1 MEFRGTKKRLRP
13 SHTVAIV
20 RDIIEVIAIIAAG
33 AWAFYVFIYEN
44 RIRPS
49 FAQPDVNVTA
59 TLQRLGERNGMIAV
73 GLRTDFHNVGTV
85 KAHFLGMAVNV
96 YGQRIFLG
104 KPHPRFQHSPPTY
117 EYKAYYRGGTP
128 VPVYTYA
135 YVTKLGDPST
145 GEDTEID
152 PGTTIS
158 NYRAFYVP
166 QGRFD
171 LLTVGIDTPY
181 TKYDEKTIPT
191 HLSVGPNG
199 DVRVVTKLTSAIQ
212 QYNIVPVTSLDIR

>member
-1 MEFRGTKKRLRP
+1 MEVIRPRKRLRP

-20 RDIIEVIAIIAAG
+20 RDVIEVIAIIAAG

-104 KPHPRFQHSPPTY
+104 KPHPHIQQSPPTY

-145 GEDTEID
+145 GGDMEID

-166 QGRFD
+166 QGQFD

-191 HLSVGPNG
+191 HLSVGANG